1 MQKVRQYDFPKINN
15 SEIQQWQNDIKNSIK
30 SFYLQKKEDDELID
44 KYEKSFQTFKEQY
57 TIVFNKRDQF
67 KNERDEFK
75 KENEQLKNQI
85 KQFQTQENQFHQKQF
100 YQNQFSR
107 KRPLSRFDYE
117 NNDDEDVQYIV
128 RKKRNTPRIIYEDED
143 EREDEKEMNI
153 DQKKDYEEVKK
164 LTKKKGISK
173 SIKV

>member
-1 MQKVRQYDFPKINN
+1 MIN
-15 SEIQQWQNDIKNSIK
+15 
-30 SFYLQKKEDDELID
+30 

-57 TIVFNKRDQF
+57 TIVFND
-67 KNERDEFK
+67 RDELK
-75 KENEQLKNQI
+75 KGNEKLKNQI
-85 KQFQTQENQFHQKQF
+85 KQFQAQENQFHQKQF
-100 YQNQFSR
+100 YQNQFNR
-107 KRPLSRFDYE
+107 KRPSSRFDYE
-117 NNDDEDVQYIV
+117 NNDDEDIQYIV
-128 RKKRNTPRIIYEDED
+128 RKKRNTPKIIYEDES

>member
-1 MQKVRQYDFPKINN
+1 MQNVKQYDFPKNINK
-15 SEIQQWQNDIKNSIK
+15 EVEQWQNDIKNSIK
-30 SFYLQKKEDDELID
+30 SFYLQKKKDDELIN

-57 TIVFNKRDQF
+57 TIVFN
-67 KNERDEFK
+67 ERDDLK
-75 KENEQLKNQI
+75 KENEKLKNQI

-117 NNDDEDVQYIV
+117 NNDDEDIQYIV
-128 RKKRNTPRIIYEDED
+128 RKKRNTPRIIYEE
-143 EREDEKEMNI
+143 ESEKEDEKEMNI